1 MTQFCALFL
10 GIYAL
15 LAPQTGGG
23 GGGGGAWHNTPLN
36 TSLTGTEGGVGQC

>member
-15 LAPQTGGG
+15 LAPQRGGM
-23 GGGGGAWHNTPLN
+23 AQWPPLN
-36 TSLTGTEGGVGQC
+36 TPWI

>member
-15 LAPQTGGG
+15 LALQR
-23 GGGGGAWHNTPLN
+23 GAMHNFFRAK
-36 TSLTGTEGGVGQC
+36 VGMDHY